1 MQNYI
6 ENHLTFEFFYLMNLW
21 SQFLSSLKFD
31 PSRLKSID
39 LTKFGLPPVKLFFY
53 LDYLNHSD
61 LSGNKI
67 RKLYGTLTRI
77 KDSDI
82 QNIITLGGN
91 YSNYLY
97 ACGFLPELLK
107 MNLIVIIKGYEP
119 KEYGYTLNHLKEKG
133 AMLHFY
139 PRELLRTNLQELLD
153 ELRLI
158 YPSSYFIPEGGSNEF
173 AHEGFES
180 LVKNNLQDFD
190 IICTPVGTMGTYKG
204 IEKYLNPEQR
214 LLGFAAHL
222 DYSLKDS
229 GNVIYEYAFG
239 GFAKMTKEL
248 YDFTLE
254 FEKVYEIPLDPI
266 YTAKMMYGIFQ
277 DIKLGKFSSQDK
289 ILGIHTGGLQGWNGF
304 KAHNE

>member
-107 MNLIVIIKGYEP
+107 MNLIVIIKGHEP

-133 AMLHFY
+133 ARLHFFS
-139 PRELLRTNLQELLD
+139 REKLRNNLVEVIEELK
-153 ELRLI
+153 RI
-158 YPSSYFIPEGGSNEF
+158 YPNSHFIPEGGSNEF

-180 LVKNNLQDFD
+180 LAKDNFHEFSIV
-190 IICTPVGTMGTYKG
+190 CTSVGTMGTYQG
-204 IEKYLNPEQR
+204 LETYLNPEQK
-214 LLGFAAHL
+214 LLGYAAHL
-222 DYSLKDS
+222 DYSMKEK
-229 GNVIYEYAFG
+229 GYIIYEYAFG

-248 YDFTLE
+248 LDFTQE
-254 FEKVYEIPLDPI
+254 FENTYGIPLDPI
-266 YTAKMMYGIFQ
+266 YTCKMMYGIFQ
-277 DIKLGKFSSQDK
+277 DIKLGKFSPQDK
-289 ILGIHTGGLQGWNGF
+289 IVAIHTGGLQGWNGF
-304 KAHNE
+304 ITKK